1 MFQSAKSKK
10 ELGLIDNKQVS
21 IIKIKAIEIEKFR
34 TFNNQLIELG
44 DNITVFIGRNG
55 TMKTSLM
62 GLIAHPFD
70 DKSSKDAFGNALKTK
85 LSDVFRFSNKYD
97 QKQYKYHFYLQ
108 TIQSDSL
115 LKESVVIRYDSGDKR
130 HRIVV
135 SGHEKGDG
143 NFTYNTSFLNLKRL
157 LPLIDT
163 KAKPNP
169 DQNLALSNEEQRDLK
184 NFYESVLPSTEY
196 GQFETIHEKNI
207 KHTYG
212 PTGENSRYDFSAISS
227 GEDNL
232 GAIFNK
238 LVGFQR
244 AFKKNQLE
252 GNGIL
257 CIDEFESSLHP
268 IAQLRLFKYLYRW
281 SQKYKVQIILT
292 THSLHLI
299 QHLYLD
305 HSNDLQHDRI
315 ILNFVSC
322 ATCDDK
328 NYPIIK
334 NPDYSIA
341 YKELTLQLAEDVAK
355 AKKINV
361 YCEDDI
367 AIHFAKK
374 LIKKN
379 DILNLMSFHSKVNN
393 DPTDRGTAYPT
404 LVKLCANYPALLENS
419 FALFDPDVTSAMLA
433 SIRDKHTYLVL
444 PDNDNL
450 AIERKIICYIM
461 TLPRSDN
468 FFEKFGHEKDWFL
481 NQFTDAGITS
491 LNPNDVKS
499 TIPIS
504 ACKNWANKD
513 ISSFKKYIT
522 YYCNHG
528 IEREMREE
536 FISSIIEQINRI
548 NRKRGLPLIKEN

>member
-1 MFQSAKSKK
+1 MLYSAKSKK
-10 ELGLIDNKQVS
+10 ELGLLDNKLVS
-21 IIKIKAIEIEKFR
+21 ITQIKAIEIDKFR
-34 TFNNQLIELG
+34 SFNNRFIELG
-44 DNITVFIGRNG
+44 ENVTVFIGRNG

-62 GLIAHPFD
+62 GLIAHPFE

-85 LSDVFRFSNKYD
+85 LSEVFRFSNKHD
-97 QKQYKYHFYLQ
+97 QVQYKYNFYIQ
-108 TIQSDSL
+108 ITQSDDL
-115 LKESVVIRYDSGDKR
+115 LKESVTIRYDHGEER

-143 NFTYNTSFLNLKRL
+143 NFKYNTSFLNLKRL

-163 KAKPNP
+163 RAKPDP
-169 DQNLALSNEEQRDLK
+169 DQKLALSNEEQKELK
-184 NFYESVLPSTEY
+184 HFYESVLPSTEY
-196 GQFETIHEKNI
+196 GKFETIYEKNI
-207 KHTYG
+207 KNTYA
-212 PTGENSRYDFSAISS
+212 PTGKNSKYDFSAISS

-238 LVGFQR
+238 IVGFQR
-244 AFKKNQLE
+244 AFQKGQQE

-268 IAQLRLFKYLYRW
+268 IAQLRLFKYLYDW
-281 SQKYKVQIILT
+281 SKKYKVQIIIT

-305 HSNDLQHDRI
+305 YDQDLQHDRI
-315 ILNFVSC
+315 VLNFVSC

-341 YKELTLQLAEDVAK
+341 YKELTLQSAEDIAK

-361 YCEDDI
+361 FCEDDI

-379 DILNLMSFHSKVNN
+379 NILNLVSFYSKVNN
-393 DPTDRGTAYPT
+393 GQNDKGTAYPT
-404 LVKLCANYPALLENS
+404 LVKLCANYPVLLENS
-419 FALFDPDVTSAMLA
+419 FVLFDPDLTKEML
-433 SIRDKHTYLVL
+433 SKIKNDITYLIL
-444 PDNDNL
+444 PDHENL
-450 AIERKIICYIM
+450 AIERRIICYIIS
-461 TLPRSDN
+461 LPKSDY

-481 NQFTDAGITS
+481 NQFTDSGIKS
-491 LNPNDVKS
+491 LDINDIKHD
-499 TIPIS
+499 TKIT
-504 ACKNWANKD
+504 ACKNWAENNL
-513 ISSFKKYIT
+513 SSFKKYIT
-522 YYCNHG
+522 YYCNNC
-528 IEREMREE
+528 ILREE
-536 FISSIIEQINRI
+536 FVSSFIQQINRI
-548 NRKRGLPLIKEN
+548 NKKRGLPLISEN